1 MTGLFKTAVGDGNME
16 IREVDTPKPGRGQ
29 ALVRVKASGIC
40 GSDLHI
46 MHSDVKLAMKP
57 PVIIGHE
64 FSGIITALGE
74 EVTGWSSGDR
84 VTAEPSASVC
94 GRCRYCRTGAYNL
107 CPERKIMGFW
117 VDGAF
122 AEYVVVPSERLHRL
136 PDNVGFNEGALTEPF
151 ACCVHG
157 IVELL
162 GISTGDTVVVSG
174 PGAIGLLSM
183 QLVKAFGGRVVVIG
197 TGKDRDR
204 LLKAEEL
211 GADFTV
217 NLEEKDPKEI
227 VLELT
232 DGYGADAAVECSGAP
247 QAVNMDFDLVRKQG
261 KYLQVGLFYRP
272 IIIDFEKIAYKE
284 IQAYGT
290 FSQRWTAWKRSLL
303 LMAQKRVNLRSLVTH
318 TFPLSQWKEAFEM
331 FESKQGLKVILT
343 PGG

>member
-1 MTGLFKTAVGDGNME
+1 MKGLFKTATGDGNME
-16 IREVDTPKPGRGQ
+16 IRETAIPKPGPGK

-46 MHSDVKLAMKP
+46 LHADVKLPMRP

-64 FSGIITALGE
+64 FSGIITELGE
-74 EVTGWSSGDR
+74 GVTGWSPGDR
-84 VTAEPSASVC
+84 VTAEPSASIC
-94 GRCRYCRTGAYNL
+94 GSCRYCRTGAYNL

-117 VDGAF
+117 VDGVF

-162 GISTGDTVVVSG
+162 GINTGDTVVVSG

-183 QLVKAFGGRVVVIG
+183 QLVKAFGGRAVVVG
-197 TGKDRDR
+197 TGQDRER
-204 LLKAEEL
+204 LLKAKEL

-217 NLEEKDPKEI
+217 NLQEKDPKGL

-232 DGYGADAAVECSGAP
+232 DGYGADAVIECSGSP

-272 IIIDFEKIAYKE
+272 ISFDFEKIVYKE
-284 IQAYGT
+284 IRAYGT

-303 LMAQKRVNLRSLVTH
+303 LMAQEKVNLRAFLTN
-318 TFPLSQWKEAFEM
+318 TFPLSSWKKAFET
-331 FESKQGLKVILT
+331 FESKQGLKVILI
-343 PGG
+343 PDG